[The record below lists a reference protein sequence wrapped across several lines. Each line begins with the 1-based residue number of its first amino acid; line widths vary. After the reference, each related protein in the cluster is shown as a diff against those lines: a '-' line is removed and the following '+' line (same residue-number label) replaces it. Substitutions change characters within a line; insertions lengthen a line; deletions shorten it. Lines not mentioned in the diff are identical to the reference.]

1 VRQLSIALI
10 TFNWPR
16 LTWLRLASRH
26 AGPWPRKMSAT
37 SSDGRAMAGGRL
49 RQGKMV
55 ERTRDGSQQIG
66 GDLRIAGSG
75 IELRM
80 SEKNYGVTY

>member
-1 VRQLSIALI
+1 
-10 TFNWPR
+10 
-16 LTWLRLASRH
+16 
-26 AGPWPRKMSAT
+26 
-37 SSDGRAMAGGRL
+37 MAGGRL